1 MVMINWL
8 PNFVSSNWHGEEIK
22 LAITRMIKCRIA
34 QFINDVTVTCQ
45 AKHKQT

>member
-8 PNFVSSNWHGEEIK
+8 PNFVSSNWYVEEIK

-34 QFINDVTVTCQ
+34 QFIDDVTVTC
-45 AKHKQT
+45 